1 MLKTIKKV
9 IFFFLPLWLKKVI
22 QRYLHYVIF
31 RHAFFF
37 LRKKV
42 GIKKAFSQ
50 LFFQHYTSK
59 RAHLNRLKKLENIRA
74 KKTITVVF
82 QTWNLSKYKYEC
94 LYKAMAKHPR
104 FNPIVWMCD
113 EPGSIPHE
121 RKQIREQLIEYFEK
135 NSIAYVE
142 AETWESLK
150 LSCHP
155 DMLFIQDPYFY
166 ELNMPPHTDNELLC
180 YIRYYVC
187 LTDLAFGS
195 DFFLHNMVL
204 FNFQENESIAKET
217 AKWMSNK
224 GRNLIVSGHPIFDE
238 FKANSN
244 DIDVWKTIDA
254 KKKKIIWAPH
264 WSISH
269 SGFYK
274 TSNFLVLS
282 DIMLELAHKYK
293 DKVHFA
299 FKPHPTLYRSLCNH
313 PEWGEEKANDYYKQW
328 TLLSNT
334 QLETGAYRELF
345 FQSDA
350 MIHDCGSFLC
360 EYLATNKPCMYLM
373 TERKDIQWNDMGKA
387 ALKCYTIGIERRDI
401 EHFIESEVLGENDL
415 NRRKRE
421 LLALRQ
427 KSRVNDGEVSCL
439 SLSLR

>member
-1 MLKTIKKV
+1 MV
-9 IFFFLPLWLKKVI
+9 
-22 QRYLHYVIF
+22 
-31 RHAFFF
+31 
-37 LRKKV
+37 
-42 GIKKAFSQ
+42 
-50 LFFQHYTSK
+50 
-59 RAHLNRLKKLENIRA
+59 
-74 KKTITVVF
+74 
-82 QTWNLSKYKYEC
+82 
-94 LYKAMAKHPR
+94 KHPR

-113 EPGSIPHE
+113 EPGAKPQE
-121 RKQIREQLIEYFEK
+121 RKQIKEELIEYFEK
-135 NSIAYVE
+135 HSITYIE
-142 AETWESLK
+142 AETWKSVKSL
-150 LSCHP
+150 CQP
-155 DMLFIQDPYFY
+155 DIMFIQDPYFY
-166 ELNMPPHTDNELLC
+166 ELNMPPHTDNVLLC
-180 YIRYYVC
+180 YIRYYIC

-204 FNFQENESIAKET
+204 FNFQENEMIANQT

-238 FKANSN
+238 LKTNYN
-244 DIDVWKTIDA
+244 DTNVWKTNDP

-274 TSNFLVLS
+274 TSNFLALS
-282 DIMLELAHKYK
+282 QTMIELAHKYK

-313 PEWGEEKANDYYKQW
+313 PEWGAEKANNYYRQW
-328 TLLSNT
+328 TQLSNT

-387 ALKCYTIGIERRDI
+387 ALQCYTIGIERRDI
-401 EHFIESEVLGENDL
+401 EHFIENEVLGENDYKRP
-415 NRRKRE
+415 NRESFISKYLTSPNGKTASE
-421 LLALRQ
+421 NIIDTILGS
-427 KSRVNDGEVSCL
+427 K
-439 SLSLR
+439 